1 MSDPVDQ
8 GRRFKQPVGSP
19 PDHSA
24 LAYMAPEPDS
34 YNNYGQLSSSP
45 RNGPLSAPASN
56 AMHIPER
63 PNIPTRSST
72 APSPHDYDFRKPKP
86 LESSHSRSEDFNHT
100 SSSPINDPYPSDRAP
115 GRSQGFLSASRPSTP
130 ASSNN
135 HTQPSSSSHSLESS
149 QRRNRSN
156 TSDTDDSSES
166 SATGIGAPTP
176 STSHTATS
184 VGSS

>member
-24 LAYMAPEPDS
+24 LAYMAPEPDTH
-34 YNNYGQLSSSP
+34 NNYGHISSSP
-45 RNGPLSAPASN
+45 RNGPLSAPAAN
-56 AMHIPER
+56 TMHLPER
-63 PNIPTRSST
+63 PNFPTRSST
-72 APSPHDYDFRKPKP
+72 APSPHEYDFRKAKP
-86 LESSHSRSEDFNHT
+86 LEPSHSRSEDFNHNGT
-100 SSSPINDPYPSDRAP
+100 SPSNDPYQSDRSQS
-115 GRSQGFLSASRPSTP
+115 RSQGLLSASRPSTP

-135 HTQPSSSSHSLESS
+135 HTQPSSSGHSESS
-149 QRRNRSN
+149 GRRNRSN

-166 SATGIGAPTP
+166 STTGVGAPTP

-184 VGSS
+184 IGGS